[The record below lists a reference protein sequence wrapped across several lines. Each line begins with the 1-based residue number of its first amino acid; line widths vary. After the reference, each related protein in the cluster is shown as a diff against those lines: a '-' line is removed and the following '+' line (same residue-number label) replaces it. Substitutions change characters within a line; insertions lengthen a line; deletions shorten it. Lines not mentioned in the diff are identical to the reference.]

1 MRTKEPGINTGLI
14 RDKDNK
20 IQELKAKIDVLS
32 GEITFREDKIRDLN
46 NENLQLRKGMED
58 QRSEI
63 ATIESQVQISKENV
77 IQRDIEIGQIKQT
90 IFERE

>member
-1 MRTKEPGINTGLI
+1 LQQREIENSDLRAELRLLRTKEPGVNTGLI

-20 IQELKAKIDVLS
+20 ILELKAKIDVLS

-46 NENLQLRKGMED
+46 NENLSLRKAVED

-63 ATIESQVQISKENV
+63 ATIES
-77 IQRDIEIGQIKQT
+77 
-90 IFERE
+90 